1 MPEAHSRYSLL
12 NATTLR
18 ILTSILAGHSPLI
31 APPLLWPCGRP
42 EGYSRAIPISPSIM
56 DPKDE
61 GSARCAHG

>member
-31 APPLLWPCGRP
+31 APPLL
-42 EGYSRAIPISPSIM
+42 
-56 DPKDE
+56 
-61 GSARCAHG
+61 